1 MSGETRSADARRER
15 VDDASA
21 GAPGTPDLAILAR
34 LPRDGDEP
42 VFRAP
47 LEAHAFAMTLALHAR
62 GVFSWSEWAAALAA
76 RIEAAQVA
84 GDPDLGDTYYQ
95 HWLAALEALV
105 AAKGA
110 GSADELER
118 YRSAWALAAAR
129 TPHGQPIELRPADF
143 EPPGTTP

>member
-21 GAPGTPDLAILAR
+21 GAPGTPDLALLAR

-47 LEAHAFAMTLALHAR
+47 WEAHAFAMTLALHAR
-62 GVFSWSEWAAALAA
+62 GQRRRPFGPAEDAA

-110 GSADELER
+110 GSTDELER

-129 TPHGQPIELRPADF
+129 TPHGQPIELRPADL
-143 EPPGTTP
+143 EPSGTTP